1 MKKRGAHSDKF
12 GKHASM
18 LHESL
23 FFLFQMVLVLFVF
36 IALLQFVN
44 NVATDVGFNKRYTS
58 IDLGLMVTAL
68 SASPGTIKQS
78 YSSIHFPVPFE
89 ADFAGSIV
97 SVGEVDKPLK
107 SAYWFLADLNMDI
120 VAFQLRSG
128 LLKQDKTVTKLQ
140 ELVSGEQKEIHLIDA
155 TFYKS
160 PGRLKSD
167 EMKVNPVQ
175 LSCPSFNT
183 TDVFWDQQ
191 KKVLIAK
198 IFASKAQFA
207 DGNLPLNRI
216 AQILSAQSTAI
227 LVNVQTKAAPA
238 QESQAQSQPAGSALS
253 SSSKPVYTQ
262 QEESAQI
269 IAAQETQTAP
279 LIPSADEFAQA
290 DMIIVL
296 GTTASADAA
305 GALRA
310 YIPAAQVNS
319 MKSRKLACLIINKLL
334 TPATEVSFVQ
344 VLPVFKQQADK
355 KSPLQALFA
364 VSDEQKPIIFLDLGS
379 FAANEI
385 NVENAAYAIF
395 NGVHRYYDS
404 NKSIL
409 LTAPPIVIGGLAAAA
424 QTAPKAGIGP
434 TVPAGLAAGASELHA
449 GAEGIYTLAMKGGD
463 PYIRAFMRAITVGE
477 GTKAPTKK
485 CPDPYRIIVGGGC
498 FEGTSHPN
506 QVVKLTASLS
516 SSAAGRYQ
524 FLSSTWKNWANQY
537 GVPLDQFTPENQDKV
552 VYKELERL
560 GVGKMLAENN
570 LDAAL
575 KRTNGIWASLPGSKY
590 GQRTE
595 KRDDFERFYN
605 ALLAEEKGQASGA
618 GSTPPASPGLIASNP
633 PAAATAST

>member
-1 MKKRGAHSDKF
+1 
-12 GKHASM
+12 
-18 LHESL
+18 
-23 FFLFQMVLVLFVF
+23 MVLVLFVF
-36 IALLQFVN
+36 IALLQYVN
-44 NVATDVGFNKRYTS
+44 NVATDVGFNERYTS

-68 SASPGTIKQS
+68 SASPGTMKQS

-89 ADFAGSIV
+89 ADFEGSVV

-107 SAYWFLADLNMDI
+107 SKYWFLSDLNMDI
-120 VAFQLRSG
+120 VAFHVRSG
-128 LLKQDKTVTKLQ
+128 VLKQDKAVGKLE
-140 ELVSGEQKEIHLIDA
+140 ELLKGEPREIHLIDA

-160 PGRLKSD
+160 PGRLKPD
-167 EMKVNPVQ
+167 ETKVNPLQ

-183 TDVFWDQQ
+183 ADPFWDKQ

-198 IFASKAQFA
+198 VFPSKAQFA
-207 DGNLPLNRI
+207 DSNLPLNRI
-216 AQILSAQSTAI
+216 AQILSAQSAAI
-227 LVNVQTKAAPA
+227 LVNVPTKEAPA
-238 QESQAQSQPAGSALS
+238 QQPEPQQAEPSTSQSV
-253 SSSKPVYTQ
+253 KPVYAP

-269 IAAQETQTAP
+269 IAAQEVQTAP

-290 DMIIVL
+290 DMIVVL

-310 YIPAAQVNS
+310 YVPAAQANT

-344 VLPVFKQQADK
+344 ILPVFKKRADK
-355 KSPLQALFA
+355 KSQLQGLFA
-364 VSDEQKPIIFLDLGS
+364 GTDETKPVIFLDLGS
-379 FAANEI
+379 FAQNEI
-385 NVENAAYAIF
+385 NVENAAYAIL
-395 NGVHRYYDS
+395 NGIHRYYGS
-404 NKSIL
+404 NKSIVL
-409 LTAPPIVIGGLAAAA
+409 VSPPIVIGGIAAGAPPVQSGTGLTVPA
-424 QTAPKAGIGP
+424 GVAPKAG
-434 TVPAGLAAGASELHA
+434 AGDSQLYA
-449 GAEGIYTLAMKGGD
+449 GAEGIYSLAMSGGD
-463 PYIRAFMRAITVGE
+463 PHIRAFMRAITVGE

-485 CPDPYRIIVGGGC
+485 CPDPYRIVVGGGC

-524 FLSSTWKNWANQY
+524 FLSITWKNWANQY

-595 KRDDFERFYN
+595 KREDFERFYN
-605 ALLAEEKGQASGA
+605 ALLAEEKALASGA
-618 GSTPPASPGLIASNP
+618 VPVPPAQPGLIASAP
-633 PAAATAST
+633 QAVLTAT